1 LIVIINLNLQ
11 NKKVCIVGGGKESSK
26 RLTPLLKENC
36 NITIISENV
45 NKQIKN
51 FALKKKIQLKK
62 TKLDDARF
70 LEKEKPFMIITTT
83 DDKKLNSEILKK
95 AKKMKII
102 GYSSDNP
109 TQSDFSNP
117 AIIDFEKII
126 EIAVFTG
133 GKSPIMSK
141 KIKEKLERSLKKSIS
156 SEDIEQIKI
165 QMIARS
171 LVKNSIGDQN
181 KRKEFLSNI
190 SKDKKIKQLI
200 KDDQRKKVEKHIIAM
215 LRDWK

>member
-1 LIVIINLNLQ
+1 MIISLNLQ
-11 NKKVCIVGGGKESSK
+11 NKKVCIVGGGNESLK

-36 NITIISENV
+36 NITVISESI

-51 FALKKKIQLKK
+51 LALRKKILLKK
-62 TKLDDARF
+62 TKLDDAKF

-83 DDKKLNSEILKK
+83 NNNKLNLEILKK

-102 GYSSDNP
+102 AYSSDNP
-109 TQSDFSNP
+109 VQSDFSNP
-117 AIIDFEKII
+117 AIIDYEKII

-141 KIKEKLERSLKKSIS
+141 KIKEQLEKSLKKSIS
-156 SEDIEQIKI
+156 REDIEQIKI

-171 LVKNSIGDQN
+171 LVKNSIDDQN
-181 KRKEFLSNI
+181 KRKEFLNSLA
-190 SKDKKIKQLI
+190 KDKKIKQLI
-200 KDDQRKKVEKHIIAM
+200 KDGQGKKIEKHIIAM

>member
-1 LIVIINLNLQ
+1 VIISLNLQ
-11 NKKVCIVGGGKESSK
+11 NKKVCIVGGGKESLK

-36 NITIISENV
+36 NITVISESI

-51 FALKKKIQLKK
+51 LALKKKIQLKK
-62 TKLDDARF
+62 VKLDDARF

-83 DDKKLNSEILKK
+83 NDNKLNLEILKK

-102 GYSSDNP
+102 AYSSDNP
-109 TQSDFSNP
+109 IQSDFSNP
-117 AIIDFEKII
+117 AIFNYEKTI

-141 KIKEKLERSLKKSIS
+141 KIKEQLEKSLKKSIS
-156 SEDIEQIKI
+156 REDIEQIKI

-171 LVKNSIGDQN
+171 LVKNSIDDQN
-181 KRKEFLSNI
+181 KRKEFLRNL

-200 KDDQRKKVEKHIIAM
+200 KDRQGKKVEKHIIAM
-215 LRDWK
+215 LRNWK

>member
-1 LIVIINLNLQ
+1 VIINLNLQ
-11 NKKVCIVGGGKESSK
+11 NKKVCIVGGGKESLK
-26 RLTPLLKENC
+26 RLIPLLKENC
-36 NITIISENV
+36 NITVISESI

-51 FALKKKIQLKK
+51 LALKKKIQLKK
-62 TKLDDARF
+62 VKLDDARF

-83 DDKKLNSEILKK
+83 NDNELNLEILKK

-102 GYSSDNP
+102 AYSSDNP
-109 TQSDFSNP
+109 IQSDFSNP
-117 AIIDFEKII
+117 AIIDYEKTI

-141 KIKEKLERSLKKSIS
+141 KIKEQLEKSLKKSIS
-156 SEDIEQIKI
+156 REDIEQIKI

-171 LVKNSIGDQN
+171 LVKNIIEDQN
-181 KRKEFLSNI
+181 KRKEFLRNL

-200 KDDQRKKVEKHIIAM
+200 KDRQGKKVEKHIIAM
-215 LRDWK
+215 LRNWK

>member
-1 LIVIINLNLQ
+1 
-11 NKKVCIVGGGKESSK
+11 VCIVGGGKESLK

-36 NITIISENV
+36 NITVISESI

-51 FALKKKIQLKK
+51 LALKKKIQLKK
-62 TKLDDARF
+62 VKLDDARF

-83 DDKKLNSEILKK
+83 NDNELNLEILKK

-102 GYSSDNP
+102 AYSSDNP
-109 TQSDFSNP
+109 IQSDFSNP
-117 AIIDFEKII
+117 AIIDYEKTI

-141 KIKEKLERSLKKSIS
+141 KIKEQLEKSLKKSIS
-156 SEDIEQIKI
+156 REDIEQIKI

-171 LVKNSIGDQN
+171 LVKNIIEDQN
-181 KRKEFLSNI
+181 KRKEFLRNL

-200 KDDQRKKVEKHIIAM
+200 KDRQGKKVEKHIIAM
-215 LRDWK
+215 LRNWK

>member
-1 LIVIINLNLQ
+1 MIISLNLQ
-11 NKKVCIVGGGKESSK
+11 NKKVCIVGGGNESLK

-36 NITIISENV
+36 NITVISESI

-51 FALKKKIQLKK
+51 LALRKKILLKK
-62 TKLDDARF
+62 TKLDDAKF

-83 DDKKLNSEILKK
+83 NNNKLNLEILKK

-102 GYSSDNP
+102 AYSSDNP
-109 TQSDFSNP
+109 VQSDFSNP
-117 AIIDFEKII
+117 AIIDYEKII

-141 KIKEKLERSLKKSIS
+141 KIKEQLEKSLKKSIS
-156 SEDIEQIKI
+156 REDIEQIKI

-171 LVKNSIGDQN
+171 LVKNSIDDQN
-181 KRKEFLSNI
+181 KRKEFLNSLAM
-190 SKDKKIKQLI
+190 DKKIKQLI
-200 KDDQRKKVEKHIIAM
+200 KDGQGKKIEKHIIAM

>member
-1 LIVIINLNLQ
+1 VIISLNLQ
-11 NKKVCIVGGGKESSK
+11 NKRVCIVGGGNESLK

-36 NITIISENV
+36 NITVISESV
-45 NKQIKN
+45 NKQIEN
-51 FALKKKIQLKK
+51 LALKKKIHLKK

-83 DDKKLNSEILKK
+83 NDNKLNLEILKK
-95 AKKMKII
+95 GKKMKII
-102 GYSSDNP
+102 AYSSDNP
-109 TQSDFSNP
+109 MQSDFSNP

-141 KIKEKLERSLKKSIS
+141 KIKEKLEKSLKKSIS
-156 SEDIEQIKI
+156 REDIEQIKI

-171 LVKNSIGDQN
+171 LVKNNIDDQN
-181 KRKEFLSNI
+181 KRKEFLSNL

-200 KDDQRKKVEKHIIAM
+200 KDGQGKRVEKHIIAM

>member
-1 LIVIINLNLQ
+1 M
-11 NKKVCIVGGGKESSK
+11 CIVGGGNESLK

-36 NITIISENV
+36 NITVISESI

-51 FALKKKIQLKK
+51 LALRKKILLKK
-62 TKLDDARF
+62 TKLDDAKF

-83 DDKKLNSEILKK
+83 NNNKLNLEILKK

-102 GYSSDNP
+102 AYSSDNP
-109 TQSDFSNP
+109 VQSDFSNP
-117 AIIDFEKII
+117 AIIDYEKII

-141 KIKEKLERSLKKSIS
+141 KIKEQLEKSLKKSIS
-156 SEDIEQIKI
+156 REDIEQIKI

-171 LVKNSIGDQN
+171 LVKNSIDDQN
-181 KRKEFLSNI
+181 KRKEFLNSLAM
-190 SKDKKIKQLI
+190 DKKIKQLI
-200 KDDQRKKVEKHIIAM
+200 KDGQGKKIEKHIIAM

>member
-1 LIVIINLNLQ
+1 MIISLNLQ
-11 NKKVCIVGGGKESSK
+11 NKKVCIVGGGNESLK

-36 NITIISENV
+36 NITVISESI

-51 FALKKKIQLKK
+51 LALRKKILLKK
-62 TKLDDARF
+62 TKLDDAKF

-83 DDKKLNSEILKK
+83 DNNKLNLEILKK

-102 GYSSDNP
+102 AYSSDNP
-109 TQSDFSNP
+109 VQSDFSNP
-117 AIIDFEKII
+117 AIIDYEKII

-141 KIKEKLERSLKKSIS
+141 KIKEQLEKSLKKSIS
-156 SEDIEQIKI
+156 REDIEQIKI

-171 LVKNSIGDQN
+171 LVKNSIDDQN
-181 KRKEFLSNI
+181 KRKEFLNSLA
-190 SKDKKIKQLI
+190 KDKKIKQLI
-200 KDDQRKKVEKHIIAM
+200 KDGQGKKIEKHIIAM
-215 LRDWK
+215 LRVWK

>member
-1 LIVIINLNLQ
+1 
-11 NKKVCIVGGGKESSK
+11 VCIVGGGNESLK

-36 NITIISENV
+36 NITVISESI

-51 FALKKKIQLKK
+51 LALRKKILLKK
-62 TKLDDARF
+62 TKLDDAKF

-83 DDKKLNSEILKK
+83 NNNKLNLEILKK

-102 GYSSDNP
+102 AYSSDNP
-109 TQSDFSNP
+109 VQSDFSNP
-117 AIIDFEKII
+117 AIIDYEKII

-141 KIKEKLERSLKKSIS
+141 KIKEQLEKSLKKSIS
-156 SEDIEQIKI
+156 REDIEQIKI

-171 LVKNSIGDQN
+171 LVKNSIDDQN
-181 KRKEFLSNI
+181 KRKEFLNSLAM
-190 SKDKKIKQLI
+190 DKKIKQLI
-200 KDDQRKKVEKHIIAM
+200 KDGQGKKIEKHIIAM

>member
-1 LIVIINLNLQ
+1 VIISLNLQ
-11 NKKVCIVGGGKESSK
+11 NKKVCIVGGGNESLK

-36 NITIISENV
+36 NITVISESI

-51 FALKKKIQLKK
+51 LALRKKILLKK
-62 TKLDDARF
+62 TKLDDAKF

-83 DDKKLNSEILKK
+83 NNNKLNLEILKK

-102 GYSSDNP
+102 AYSSDNP
-109 TQSDFSNP
+109 VQSDFSNP
-117 AIIDFEKII
+117 AIIDYEKII

-141 KIKEKLERSLKKSIS
+141 KIKEQLEKSLKKSIS
-156 SEDIEQIKI
+156 REDIEQIKI

-171 LVKNSIGDQN
+171 LVKNSIDDQN
-181 KRKEFLSNI
+181 KRKEFLNSLAM
-190 SKDKKIKQLI
+190 DKKIKQLI
-200 KDDQRKKVEKHIIAM
+200 KDGQGKKIEKHIIAM

>member
-1 LIVIINLNLQ
+1 
-11 NKKVCIVGGGKESSK
+11 VGGGKESLK

-102 GYSSDNP
+102 AYSSDNP

-141 KIKEKLERSLKKSIS
+141 KIKEKLEKSLKKSIS

>member
-1 LIVIINLNLQ
+1 VIISLNLQ
-11 NKKVCIVGGGKESSK
+11 NKKVCIVGGGNESLK

-36 NITIISENV
+36 NITVISESI

-51 FALKKKIQLKK
+51 LALRKKILLKK
-62 TKLDDARF
+62 TKLDDAKF

-83 DDKKLNSEILKK
+83 NNNKLNLEILKK

-102 GYSSDNP
+102 AYSSDNP
-109 TQSDFSNP
+109 VQSDFSNP
-117 AIIDFEKII
+117 AIIDYEKII

-141 KIKEKLERSLKKSIS
+141 KIKEQLEKSLKKSIS
-156 SEDIEQIKI
+156 REDIEQIKI

-171 LVKNSIGDQN
+171 LVKNSIDDQN
-181 KRKEFLSNI
+181 KRKEFLNSLA
-190 SKDKKIKQLI
+190 KDKKIKQLI
-200 KDDQRKKVEKHIIAM
+200 KDGQGKKIEKHIIAM

>member
-1 LIVIINLNLQ
+1 MIISLNLQ
-11 NKKVCIVGGGKESSK
+11 NKKVCIVGGGNESLK

-36 NITIISENV
+36 NITVISESI

-51 FALKKKIQLKK
+51 LAFRKKILLKK
-62 TKLDDARF
+62 TKLDDAKF

-83 DDKKLNSEILKK
+83 NNNKLNLEILKK

-102 GYSSDNP
+102 AYSSDNP
-109 TQSDFSNP
+109 IQSDFSNP
-117 AIIDFEKII
+117 AIINYEKII

-141 KIKEKLERSLKKSIS
+141 KIKEQLEKSVKKSIS
-156 SEDIEQIKI
+156 REDMEQIKI

-171 LVKNSIGDQN
+171 LVKNSIDDQN
-181 KRKEFLSNI
+181 KRKEFLNSL

-200 KDDQRKKVEKHIIAM
+200 KDGQGKKIEKHIIAM

>member
-1 LIVIINLNLQ
+1 MIINLNLHD
-11 NKKVCIVGGGKESSK
+11 KKVCIIGGGNESLK

-36 NITIISENV
+36 NITVISENI
-45 NKQIKN
+45 NKQITN
-51 FALKKKIQLKK
+51 LVLKKKIHFKKIKLK
-62 TKLDDARF
+62 DSSF

-83 DDKKLNSEILKK
+83 NDSKLNLDILKK

-102 GYSSDNP
+102 AYSSDNP
-109 TQSDFSNP
+109 INSDFSNP
-117 AIIDFEKII
+117 AIIDFEKMV

-141 KIKEKLERSLKKSIS
+141 KIKEQLNNFLKKSIS
-156 SEDIEQIKI
+156 KEDIEQIKI

-171 LVKNSIGDQN
+171 LVKNTINDQN
-181 KRKEFLSNI
+181 KRKEFLNNLA
-190 SKDKKIKQLI
+190 KDKKIKQLI
-200 KDDQRKKVEKHIIAM
+200 KDGKSKKVENHIIAM

>member
-1 LIVIINLNLQ
+1 M
-11 NKKVCIVGGGKESSK
+11 CIVGGGNESLK

-36 NITIISENV
+36 NITVISESI

-51 FALKKKIQLKK
+51 LAFRKKILLKK
-62 TKLDDARF
+62 TKLDDAKF

-83 DDKKLNSEILKK
+83 NNNKLNLEILKK

-102 GYSSDNP
+102 AYSSDNP
-109 TQSDFSNP
+109 IQSDFSNP
-117 AIIDFEKII
+117 AIINYEKII

-141 KIKEKLERSLKKSIS
+141 KIKEQLEKSVKKSIS
-156 SEDIEQIKI
+156 REDIEQIKI

-171 LVKNSIGDQN
+171 LVKNSIDDQN
-181 KRKEFLSNI
+181 KRKEFLNSL

-200 KDDQRKKVEKHIIAM
+200 KDGQGKKIEKHIIAM

>member
-1 LIVIINLNLQ
+1 MIISLNLQ
-11 NKKVCIVGGGKESSK
+11 NKKVCIVGGGNESLK

-36 NITIISENV
+36 NITVISESI

-51 FALKKKIQLKK
+51 LAFRKKILLKK
-62 TKLDDARF
+62 TKLDDAKF

-83 DDKKLNSEILKK
+83 NNNKLNLEILKK

-102 GYSSDNP
+102 AYSSDNP
-109 TQSDFSNP
+109 IQSDFSNP
-117 AIIDFEKII
+117 AIINYEKII

-141 KIKEKLERSLKKSIS
+141 KIKEQLEKSVKKSIS
-156 SEDIEQIKI
+156 REDIEQIKI

-171 LVKNSIGDQN
+171 LVKNSIDDQN
-181 KRKEFLSNI
+181 KRKEFLNSL

-200 KDDQRKKVEKHIIAM
+200 KDGQGKKIEKHIIAM

>member
-1 LIVIINLNLQ
+1 MIISLNLQ
-11 NKKVCIVGGGKESSK
+11 NKKVCIVGGGNESLK

-36 NITIISENV
+36 NITVISESI

-51 FALKKKIQLKK
+51 LAFRKKILLKK
-62 TKLDDARF
+62 TKLDDAKF

-83 DDKKLNSEILKK
+83 NNNKLNLEILKK

-102 GYSSDNP
+102 AYSSDNP
-109 TQSDFSNP
+109 IQSDFSNP
-117 AIIDFEKII
+117 AIINYEKII

-141 KIKEKLERSLKKSIS
+141 KIKEQLEKSLKKSIS
-156 SEDIEQIKI
+156 REDIEQIKI

-171 LVKNSIGDQN
+171 LVKNSIDGQN
-181 KRKEFLSNI
+181 KRKEFLNSL

-200 KDDQRKKVEKHIIAM
+200 KDGQGKKIEKHIIAM